1 MTTDC
6 QAVDAPDLQDH
17 GIRALKISSDG
28 RLMATGDRKGN
39 LRVHRISD
47 WEEITY
53 LEAHDS
59 EILTIDFSTPTS
71 NGKCQGRIYP
81 LVS

>member
-1 MTTDC
+1 MTTDF

-28 RLMATGDRKGN
+28 SLMATGDRKGN

-71 NGKCQGRIYP
+71 NGKCKGRIYP
-81 LVS
+81 LAS